1 MLCCKTEGNYAIA
14 QNSEQGSVNGKLF
27 TILTQTINVL
37 WCTCNYFY
45 NVMHS

>member
-14 QNSEQGSVNGKLF
+14 QNGEQGSVNGKLF

-37 WCTCNYFY
+37 
-45 NVMHS
+45 